1 MPRKLSI
8 ETEANLRKA
17 REAALLAVE
26 TYNRPGTAFRSAG
39 YVVLMVIA
47 WTALFH
53 AIFGKKRVKPYYRQK
68 AHPTRFER
76 VDGDFKHW
84 ELSECVQQFFKDQ
97 NPAVRKNL
105 EFFIKLRNKIEHR
118 FLPPLDV
125 RVFGEC
131 QALLGNF
138 ENLMCESFG
147 NKYALSANLAFALQF
162 GRNVHAAQQTALRG
176 AVKRNF
182 QSVRKFIE
190 AFRSSL
196 SDDIYADQNYS
207 FKVFLIPKVGASR
220 SADDIAV
227 EFVKYDPSKPE
238 EMSKYNKV
246 VTLIK
251 PKQVNV
257 INATGFKPGE
267 VVSMVAARLK
277 GKTFNQASHTRC
289 WHHFNARPPKG
300 AVDASMCS
308 PQFCSYDAVHKDY
321 VYTQHWVD
329 FLVEKLSDDT
339 TFAAVMKPK
348 AQQQVAIAAVA
359 PAVAVPV
366 GQ

>member
-1 MPRKLSI
+1 MPRKLPI
-8 ETEANLRKA
+8 ETEANLKKA

-39 YVVLMVIA
+39 YVVLMVVA

-53 AIFGKKRVKPYYRQK
+53 AIFGKKRVKPIYRQK
-68 AHPTRFER
+68 RHPNRFER
-76 VDGDFKHW
+76 VDGDCKYW
-84 ELSECVQQFFKDQ
+84 ELSECVQQHFKDQ

-125 RVFGEC
+125 EIFGEC
-131 QALLGNF
+131 QSLLTNF
-138 ENLMCESFG
+138 EKLMCDVFG
-147 NKYALSANLAFALQF
+147 NEYALSANLAFALQF
-162 GRNVHAAQQTALRG
+162 GRSVNIAQQTALRG
-176 AVKRNF
+176 AAKQNY

-190 AFRSSL
+190 AFRSAL

-220 SADDIAV
+220 SADDVAV
-227 EFVKYDPSKPE
+227 EFVKYDAAKPE
-238 EMSKYNKV
+238 EMTKYQKV

-257 INATGFKPGE
+257 INAAGFKAGD
-267 VVSMVAARLK
+267 VVSRVAARLT
-277 GKTFNQASHTRC
+277 GKIFNQSRHTRC
-289 WHHFNARPPKG
+289 WHHFKVRPAKG
-300 AVDASMCS
+300 AADASLCNQ
-308 PQFCSYDAVHKDY
+308 QFCSYDAVHKDY
-321 VYTQHWVD
+321 VYTQQWVD
-329 FLVEKLSDDT
+329 FLVDRLSDDAT
-339 TFAAVMKPK
+339 YAVVMKPTT
-348 AQQQVAIAAVA
+348 QQQLPIPAAIAL
-359 PAVAVPV
+359 PVAV